1 MNNYSMDLVF
11 DIIELAAGLYI
22 IYNGIKMKQTGHVE
36 GNGLVGKNIN
46 LAAAPDEAGYIK
58 AMFPVYIVCGLIF
71 AIVGAAVAVMDY
83 HGIADR
89 SVQTPV
95 TFGLLAVCIVFAA
108 LTKRAQDKYLK

>member
-1 MNNYSMDLVF
+1 MSNYSMDLVF

-71 AIVGAAVAVMDY
+71 AIVGAAVAKQMCALCLR
-83 HGIADR
+83 IILQ
-89 SVQTPV
+89 VQ
-95 TFGLLAVCIVFAA
+95 FLQRCNCIHA
-108 LTKRAQDKYLK
+108 R